1 MRSEQTLNIQM
12 SHVGLLTI
20 AFVVLKLCKV
30 IDWSWWWVLSP
41 LWIGIILAI
50 VVCFVLSLVVY
61 YKQQDN
67 GIDEFEDSYREIDD
81 KIEALRNRID
91 EINKKKAKH

>member
-50 VVCFVLSLVVY
+50 VVCFVFSLVVY

>member
-1 MRSEQTLNIQM
+1 
-12 SHVGLLTI
+12 V
-20 AFVVLKLCKV
+20 F
-30 IDWSWWWVLSP
+30 
-41 LWIGIILAI
+41 
-50 VVCFVLSLVVY
+50 SLVVY